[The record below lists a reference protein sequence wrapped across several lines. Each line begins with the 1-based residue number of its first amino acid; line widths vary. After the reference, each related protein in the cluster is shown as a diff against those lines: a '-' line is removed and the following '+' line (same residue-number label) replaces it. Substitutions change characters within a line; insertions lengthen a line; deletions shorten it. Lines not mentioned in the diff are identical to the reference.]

1 VVSPKP
7 EGRSRTTNGA
17 QLLIGID
24 GRSAQARRFRDI
36 LRGYQREFESASD
49 DELRSVAMLALRLEE
64 MQAQLVRGERVDD
77 VVMARM
83 ARVHHEII
91 IALRGSGLP
100 DLSAVLCPNDDEE
113 GDFA

>member
-36 LRGYQREFESASD
+36 LRGYQREFESAPTTS
-49 DELRSVAMLALRLEE
+49 
-64 MQAQLVRGERVDD
+64 
-77 VVMARM
+77 
-83 ARVHHEII
+83 
-91 IALRGSGLP
+91 
-100 DLSAVLCPNDDEE
+100 SAP
-113 GDFA
+113 